1 MTMSELSQINKCSA
15 TTSQKVRPKQV
26 FLPKVKYDQKP
37 RLKHLIM
44 MTLKEVSMKHYGS
57 LY

>member
-26 FLPKVKYDQKP
+26 FLPKVKYEQKP
-37 RLKHLIM
+37 RLKHFILF
-44 MTLKEVSMKHYGS
+44 TDLSTVQNLTWEYS
-57 LY
+57 